1 MHPVGNIYHVPE
13 FRGHQAFYKRPRRDK
28 SGDPGIG
35 HDIVPDIRNDRVEH
49 LAGISAVFLSEKPVG
64 TAVGICKSE
73 IVIHRGIRQDTPD
86 YPQKLRQVFFAVGV
100 SGVKKSLIYH
110 DNIPIVVGKIVKVEP
125 KIVND
130 CLEDGYIPVISTV
143 ALGIDND
150 TAYNINADTAAAEL
164 AISLGAEKLIL
175 LTDVRGVL
183 KDPKDDST
191 LISQIRLNEVPG
203 LLASG
208 IIGGGMIPKIE
219 CCVNALER
227 GVHRT
232 HILDGRIP
240 HSILTEMLSHK
251 GIGTMLWE

>member
-1 MHPVGNIYHVPE
+1 M
-13 FRGHQAFYKRPRRDK
+13 
-28 SGDPGIG
+28 
-35 HDIVPDIRNDRVEH
+35 DIVQQVLCGKVNKH
-49 LAGISAVFLSEKPVG
+49 LVSIINNLGGRAIGLCGLDGALFQAK
-64 TAVGICKSE
+64 
-73 IVIHRGIRQDTPD
+73 
-86 YPQKLRQVFFAVGV
+86 KLDDKYG
-100 SGVKKSLIYH
+100 L
-110 DNIPIVVGKIVKVEP
+110 VGKIVKVEP

-130 CLEDGYIPVISTV
+130 CLEVGYIPVISTV

-164 AISLGAEKLIL
+164 AVALGAEKLIL

-183 KDPKDDST
+183 RDPKDDKT
-191 LISQIRLNEVPG
+191 LIPQIRLHEVPG
-203 LLASG
+203 LIGSG

-219 CCVNALER
+219 CCVTALKN

-251 GIGTMLWE
+251 GVGTMLWE

>member
-1 MHPVGNIYHVPE
+1 M
-13 FRGHQAFYKRPRRDK
+13 
-28 SGDPGIG
+28 
-35 HDIVPDIRNDRVEH
+35 
-49 LAGISAVFLSEKPVG
+49 
-64 TAVGICKSE
+64 
-73 IVIHRGIRQDTPD
+73 
-86 YPQKLRQVFFAVGV
+86 
-100 SGVKKSLIYH
+100 
-110 DNIPIVVGKIVKVEP
+110 GKIVKVEP
-125 KIVND
+125 QVVHDALN
-130 CLEDGYIPVISTV
+130 CGYIPVVSTV